1 MKNIIALIIILL
13 LPITAAVSKELPEF
27 PFVYVGGYAEKE
39 VPPDTATLTFTVEVQ
54 DAKPEAALETVYKR
68 GLELIALFRKME
80 IPKNDFETYNI
91 DKQYRKDDEDQ
102 KIVGY
107 EVTQRFKVKLHGLAH
122 YIPLFENLLKMNNLV
137 NINADFDVEKR
148 KEVEADLIAEACAD
162 AKTHAENMVKGLG
175 VKLGPV
181 FGVSDRG
188 INDFGFGGEGLD
200 KLFHKSMMGEAS
212 GSSQIIFAPSTITIR
227 KSVNA
232 IYKMETQS

>member
-27 PFVYVGGYAEKE
+27 PFVYVGGHAEKE

-54 DAKPEAALETVYKR
+54 DAKPDAALETVYKR
-68 GLELIALFRKME
+68 GQELIALFKKME

-91 DKQYRKDDEDQ
+91 DKQYRRESTDQ

-107 EVTQRFKVKLHGLAH
+107 EVTQEFKVRLHGLTH
-122 YIPLFENLLKMNNLV
+122 YIPLFESLLEMKNVV

-148 KEVEADLIAEACAD
+148 KGIEAELIAEACAD
-162 AKTHAENMVKGLG
+162 AKANAEHIAKGMEA
-175 VKLGPV
+175 KLGAV
-181 FGVSDRG
+181 FAVSERG
-188 INDFGFGGEGLD
+188 FNDLGFGGEVFD
-200 KLFHKSMMGEAS
+200 RVFHKAMMKDGG
-212 GSSQIIFAPSTITIR
+212 GSSQIIFAPSAVTIR

-232 IYKMETQS
+232 IYKLETQS